1 MTTRFSIVRELK
13 SPFGAKRMKQQI
25 AEWPGLLDGLRRMW
39 LIGEQT
45 ILETGFSEPVKKS
58 NNDSEKGT

>member
-13 SPFGAKRMKQQI
+13 SPFGAKHMKQQI
-25 AEWPGLLDGLRRMW
+25 ADWPGLLDGLRRMW